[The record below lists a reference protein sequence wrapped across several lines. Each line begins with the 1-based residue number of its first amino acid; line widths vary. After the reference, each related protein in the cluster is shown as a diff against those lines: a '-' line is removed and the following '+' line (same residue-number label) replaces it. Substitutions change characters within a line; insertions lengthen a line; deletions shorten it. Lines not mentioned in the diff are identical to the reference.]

1 MNKQYW
7 LVLMMGLLLTA
18 CGGIVQTPAPGLSAT
33 NTATVGLPSPPPT
46 VAPASSPASG
56 NLVATGT
63 SASGGPALIATP
75 SVVLKVKIISPE
87 DNSVVNVP
95 QVEVKGEVP
104 PGTVV
109 TLNDEVVLA
118 DARGGF
124 SAIVPLAEGPNTIDV
139 VASDSYGNED
149 NVQLTVTYDPGS

>member
-18 CGGIVQTPAPGLSAT
+18 CGGIVQTPA
-33 NTATVGLPSPPPT
+33 
-46 VAPASSPASG
+46 
-56 NLVATGT
+56 
-63 SASGGPALIATP
+63 P

-118 DARGGF
+118 DARGVF